1 MKKPF
6 AFLRHHR
13 LQRAL
18 ALYIDGELP
27 HNESEEM
34 RQHLESCAACGQKLA
49 DICACRELIKAGRTP
64 QVIPTAKLWQSI
76 VKATAVSVP
85 GRVSLGRFFFT
96 TNSSVLRWSVAGV
109 LLVLLGLALWKKNP
123 SSERSIATRAAAVI
137 DYGIFLDDLRH
148 DASEAKFHKRYPAQI
163 VKLAEAQQAI
173 AFPLAAI
180 SALPDSFQLDCVRV
194 LECSGQKCVQFTCS
208 KAGKAINIFQHALG
222 QPWTMGQY
230 AVTRTPICN
239 VECAMVDAKEVMAL
253 SWQGK
258 NSEFLAIGALT
269 PQEFAQVVQ
278 VLQ

>member
-1 MKKPF
+1 MKKTF
-6 AFLRHHR
+6 AFLRHRR
-13 LQRAL
+13 LQHAL

-27 HNESEEM
+27 RHELDEM
-34 RQHLESCAACGQKLA
+34 RQHLENCAACRHRLA
-49 DICACRELIKAGRTP
+49 EIRACRELIKAGRTP

-76 VKATAVSVP
+76 VKETAVSAQ
-85 GRVSLGRFFFT
+85 GRFSLGSFFST
-96 TNSSVLRWSVAGV
+96 TNSSVLRWSVAGA
-109 LLVLLGLALWKKNP
+109 LLILLGLAIWKQNF
-123 SSERSIATRAAAVI
+123 SSERGIATRAAAVI
-137 DYGIFLDDLRH
+137 DYGLFLDDLRH
-148 DASEAKFHKRYPAQI
+148 DASEARFHKRYPAQV

-194 LECSGQKCVQFTCS
+194 LECSGRKCVQFTCS

-230 AVTRTPICN
+230 AVTRTPVCN

-258 NSEFLAIGALT
+258 NSEYLAIGELT